1 MSTLQNPVAP
11 HRAAAVWPFL
21 FAGLTVLLA
30 AAASAAVVLAIL
42 HFSPRPGNGP
52 TRPADGPI
60 IQHADEPVVQKGD
73 VTAED
78 AVSTSVFYAIP
89 YHSPPHLT
97 IKTKSGSRKF
107 AITRQDELGFTWT
120 MALRE
125 AETKGLADLTKIGDG
140 KAPELKVP
148 EKKPASETKPSPG
161 PHEFTW
167 EAKGIRQKAASPYPK
182 PYEQKGSFSAEWGQ
196 EGEVFFAAAY
206 AVPPNVTLGASP
218 ANMSVTAVTPLGF
231 TWKNPGTSPL
241 PPPSVSWTSLGTRA
255 SAEQVAQLAR
265 AGPLQPVEFPMKVA
279 EQKGTLRAQVPYSND
294 SAPKTVTGEVYF
306 YHPFASPPD
315 VTLKR
320 GKDSLGAVVS
330 QTTST
335 SFKWEGIFSV
345 TAFQPVHDSDVL
357 TWTAKGV
364 LATSVPVEKSG
375 K

>member
-1 MSTLQNPVAP
+1 MSTLQNSASPR
-11 HRAAAVWPFL
+11 RAAAVWPFL
-21 FAGLTVLLA
+21 LAGLTVLLA

-60 IQHADEPVVQKGD
+60 VQHADEPVVQKGD

-78 AVSTSVFYAIP
+78 AGSTTVLYAIP

-120 MALRE
+120 MALTE

-140 KAPELKVP
+140 KSPELQVP
-148 EKKPASETKPSPG
+148 EKKPASATKPSPG

-167 EAKGIRQKAASPYPK
+167 EAKGLREKAASPYPK
-182 PYEQKGSFSAEWGQ
+182 PYVQKGSFTAEGGQ
-196 EGEVFFAAAY
+196 EGEVFFTAAY
-206 AVPPNVTLGASP
+206 AVLPNVTLGESTP
-218 ANMSVTAVTPLGF
+218 KLSVTTVTPLGF
-231 TWKNPGTSPL
+231 TWKNPGTSTL

-255 SAEQVAQLAR
+255 TTEQVAQLAR
-265 AGPLQPVEFPMKVA
+265 AGPQQPVEFPMKVA
-279 EQKGTLRAQVPYSND
+279 EQKGTFTAQVPDNGFQV
-294 SAPKTVTGEVYF
+294 AKPTNLKGEVHF
-306 YHPFASPPD
+306 PHPYASPPH

-320 GKDSLGAVVS
+320 GKDCFGASVS

-335 SFKWEGIFSV
+335 GFKWEGIFSQ
-345 TAFQPVHDSDVL
+345 TGPPHDSDVL
-357 TWTAKGV
+357 TWSAKGI